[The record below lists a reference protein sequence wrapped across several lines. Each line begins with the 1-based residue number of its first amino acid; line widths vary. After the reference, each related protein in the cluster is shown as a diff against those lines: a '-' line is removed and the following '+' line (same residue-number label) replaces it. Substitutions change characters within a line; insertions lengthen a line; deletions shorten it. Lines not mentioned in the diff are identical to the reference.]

1 MVAFK
6 SVYSVLNEGKVV
18 LKNMESSLLRLG
30 QISAFSLLLLVVALP
45 VSSQELQNLTLE
57 YAIDLAIEGDD
68 WLIVSQQEE
77 NALLEQAIASGELPD
92 PKMMVGLPNMPLDT
106 LNFNQEPMTQF
117 RVGVSQSFPRG
128 DSLKLQRRR
137 VLQQSEV
144 NPFQRDDRK
153 AAVSLEVSRLW
164 LDGYLAEQSIT
175 LINNDR
181 VLFEQLVD
189 ITNARYTSAAG
200 LARQQDLVRA
210 EVELVRLDDRL
221 AMLRQLQDRSKQR
234 LAEWLPYEYLSL
246 PLSPELQQRP
256 PPSTELSGLAQASE
270 YFLNHPKVRAQDK
283 KIEIAQTQIEIT
295 EQSFKPSYSVGV
307 NYGYRGNAPGGIER
321 ADFIS
326 LDVSFDLPLFTEK
339 RQKPRLRASQY
350 RASARQTERM
360 LLIKD
365 LFANYQQAMAQLVVL
380 DERRALFNDTLL
392 SQLSDLTQA
401 TLSSYTADEGDFEE
415 VMRAYIA
422 ELNAKIE
429 LLQIEVERS
438 KIISQL
444 DYLLTT
450 SAL

>member
-1 MVAFK
+1 MKNREMKLLIPKQLA
-6 SVYSVLNEGKVV
+6 VL
-18 LKNMESSLLRLG
+18 
-30 QISAFSLLLLVVALP
+30 SLLLLVITLP
-45 VSSQELQNLTLE
+45 VSAQELQNLTLE
-57 YAIDLAIEGDD
+57 NAIDLAIQGDD
-68 WLIVSQQEE
+68 WLIVSEQEE
-77 NALLEQAIASGELPD
+77 NALLEQATASGELPD
-92 PKMMVGLPNMPLDT
+92 PRMMVGLSNMPLDT

-117 RVGVSQSFPRG
+117 RLGINQAFPRG
-128 DSLKLQRRR
+128 DSLELQRRR
-137 VLQQSEV
+137 DVQQSEI

-164 LDGYLAEQSIT
+164 LDGYLAEQSIS

-234 LAEWLPYEYLSL
+234 LAEWIPYESVSL
-246 PLSPELQQRP
+246 PLSTEQPELP
-256 PPSTELSGLAQASE
+256 PPSTELSSLTQAAD
-270 YFLNHPKVRAQDK
+270 FFANHPKIRAQDK
-283 KIEIAQTQIEIT
+283 KIEIAQTQVEIT
-295 EQSFKPSYSVGV
+295 EQSFKPSYSVGAS
-307 NYGYRGNAPGGIER
+307 YSYRDNAPGGIER

-326 LDVSFDLPLFTEK
+326 LDLSFDLPLFTEN

-350 RASARQTERM
+350 RASARQTERI

-380 DERRALFNDTLL
+380 DERRALFNDSLL
-392 SQLSDLTQA
+392 SQLSDLTEA

-429 LLQIEVERS
+429 LLQIEVERL

-444 DYLLTT
+444 DYLLTR
-450 SAL
+450 SGL